1 MKPLEGKV
9 AIITGAGRGIGRQ
22 IALELAKQGA
32 KVVVNYAHS
41 EVGANKLIEEL
52 LNKGLKG
59 IALKAD
65 VSAVDE
71 INVLISKTLDA
82 YGRIDILVNNAAVD
96 PTEDFFNIT
105 EAFWER
111 VVLTN
116 LKGTFFCAQACAKEM
131 RKIGGGRIINISS
144 VHGQATMPR
153 YAVYAS
159 TKGGI
164 NALTRQLAIDLAKYN
179 ITVNAVAPGAIEV
192 EKFIGQHWYDPEEM
206 GSYIPMGRVGQPS
219 DIAPLVTFLASEK
232 AGFITGQVVTVDGGS
247 IAKLCLPIEIWN
259 KDIRN

>member
-1 MKPLEGKV
+1 MKPLDGKV
-9 AIITGAGRGIGRQ
+9 AIVTGAGRGIGRQ
-22 IALELAKQGA
+22 IALELSTQGA

-41 EVGANKLIEEL
+41 EAGANKMIEEL
-52 LNKGLKG
+52 HNKGLDG

-65 VSAVDE
+65 VTAVDE
-71 INVLISKTLDA
+71 INVLVRKTLDA

-96 PTEDFFNIT
+96 PTEDFFNVT
-105 EAFWER
+105 EAFWDR
-111 VVLTN
+111 VVHTN

-131 RKIGGGRIINISS
+131 CKTGGGRIINISS

-179 ITVNAVAPGAIEV
+179 ITVNAVAPGATEV
-192 EKFIGQHWYDPEEM
+192 EKFIGQTWYNPEEI

-219 DIAPLVTFLASEK
+219 DVAPLVTFLASEK
-232 AGFITGQVVTVDGGS
+232 AGFITGQVMTVDGGS
-247 IAKLCLPIEIWN
+247 TAKLYLPVEV
-259 KDIRN
+259 

>member
-1 MKPLEGKV
+1 MKPLNGKV
-9 AIITGAGRGIGRQ
+9 AIVTGAGRGIGRH
-22 IALELAKQGA
+22 IAMELATQGA
-32 KVVVNYAHS
+32 KVVVNYAQS
-41 EVGANKLIEEL
+41 EAGANKLIEEL
-52 LNKGLKG
+52 HNKGLDG

-65 VSAVDE
+65 VTAVDE
-71 INVLISKTLDA
+71 INVLIRKTLDA

-96 PTEDFFNIT
+96 PTEDFFNVT

-111 VVLTN
+111 VVHTN

-131 RKIGGGRIINISS
+131 CQTGGGRIINISS

-159 TKGGI
+159 TKGGM

-179 ITVNAVAPGAIEV
+179 ITVNAVAPGATEV
-192 EKFIGQHWYDPEEM
+192 EKFIGQIWYDPEEI

-219 DIAPLVTFLASEK
+219 DVAPLVAFLASEK
-232 AGFITGQVVTVDGGS
+232 AGFITGQVMTVDGGS
-247 IAKLCLPIEIWN
+247 TAKLYLPVEV
-259 KDIRN
+259 